1 MCPSWLFVS
10 GKLTELGYCKKGRNR
25 MNAMDIIQPLGIV
38 VGVIVVVAVVYLAGT
53 SVKARRDERRGGSHR
68 R

>member
-1 MCPSWLFVS
+1 
-10 GKLTELGYCKKGRNR
+10 